1 MRIYIEFCIGG
12 DSCCRADVYFDY
24 NSNHNVV
31 GYGISVTKW
40 YFISVTVGCIFLAL
54 SELILPQGKIKK
66 CAAYAL
72 SVCFALIVISPFT
85 KNDDSFFT
93 MITSE
98 NTSIVPDDTVEDT
111 LERLTEKSYENT
123 YIIILEDYD
132 LIAERVEVEICRSE
146 IQKIRIYLSNL
157 VIKDSDERININVIT
172 KYISEILNADID
184 KIEVYG

>member
-1 MRIYIEFCIGG
+1 M
-12 DSCCRADVYFDY
+12 
-24 NSNHNVV
+24 
-31 GYGISVTKW
+31 TKL

-93 MITSE
+93 IITS
-98 NTSIVPDDTVEDT
+98 DDTVEDT

>member
-1 MRIYIEFCIGG
+1 M
-12 DSCCRADVYFDY
+12 
-24 NSNHNVV
+24 
-31 GYGISVTKW
+31 
-40 YFISVTVGCIFLAL
+40 
-54 SELILPQGKIKK
+54 
-66 CAAYAL
+66 
-72 SVCFALIVISPFT
+72 
-85 KNDDSFFT
+85 
-93 MITSE
+93 
-98 NTSIVPDDTVEDT
+98 
-111 LERLTEKSYENT
+111 ERLTEKSYENT